1 MDNIDPTVLR
11 QFYEVRM
18 ELGSDD
24 RVDERFVDL
33 LQASETMT
41 DTELARLVSEADP
54 ATVER
59 IRKVTEAIFR
69 QNRP

>member
-1 MDNIDPTVLR
+1 MK
-11 QFYEVRM
+11 YEWNWAAMIGWTR
-18 ELGSDD
+18 GSWTCF
-24 RVDERFVDL
+24 R
-33 LQASETMT
+33 

>member
-1 MDNIDPTVLR
+1 
-11 QFYEVRM
+11 M